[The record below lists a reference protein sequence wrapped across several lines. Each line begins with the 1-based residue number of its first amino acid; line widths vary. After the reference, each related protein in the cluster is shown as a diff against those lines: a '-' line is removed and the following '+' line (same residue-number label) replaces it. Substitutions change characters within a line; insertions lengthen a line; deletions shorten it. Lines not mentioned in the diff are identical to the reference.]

1 MSQKTGIGIF
11 FLAAAVLVLVLFGL
25 SGFEKEADTAYLEIL
40 ETEGQE
46 GSPDGEEAEKEEP
59 VPEEKEAAAVV
70 CHVCGKVKNPGVYE
84 LSEDA
89 RVSDFIRAAGGFTK
103 KADREYLNLAEKVE
117 DGEKIYVP
125 SKKETAGINNTEEG
139 KADSSGNAEGDKVN
153 INTAGKEEL
162 MTLTGIGEAKA
173 DAIIT
178 YRETN
183 GSFQTTEEL
192 MQIPGIKEGVYQK
205 ISDHITT

>member
-84 LSEDA
+84 LSEDLILSGLPA
-89 RVSDFIRAAGGFTK
+89 VLQK
-103 KADREYLNLAEKVE
+103 KR
-117 DGEKIYVP
+117 
-125 SKKETAGINNTEEG
+125 T
-139 KADSSGNAEGDKVN
+139 GN
-153 INTAGKEEL
+153 I
-162 MTLTGIGEAKA
+162 
-173 DAIIT
+173 
-178 YRETN
+178 
-183 GSFQTTEEL
+183 
-192 MQIPGIKEGVYQK
+192 
-205 ISDHITT
+205 